1 MFVWRKV
8 STCWN
13 SCTWVVGA
21 CVKLASW
28 AAVVSESTG
37 DAGSGQAV
45 GSPQYNQTGR
55 LRRGDRYLFVDAS
68 RSPRWGQFLSE
79 VVLLLFHNS
88 RNPKEEL
95 NPFFGWGIL
104 TSSLLRGLC
113 TQNYRITSPL
123 ILLPQT
129 ELNSVKHSEYVYSIY
144 ICATF
149 RWFWTL
155 TKTLRRQ
162 DSVCRSYIYLFFS
175 LKKRK
180 LVLFVIMLV
189 VILSKLK
196 WELEEKSPFG
206 KKNNN
211 NSKGRIES
219 AVYTKYIAR

>member
-1 MFVWRKV
+1 M
-8 STCWN
+8 
-13 SCTWVVGA
+13 
-21 CVKLASW
+21 
-28 AAVVSESTG
+28 
-37 DAGSGQAV
+37 
-45 GSPQYNQTGR
+45 
-55 LRRGDRYLFVDAS
+55 
-68 RSPRWGQFLSE
+68 
-79 VVLLLFHNS
+79 H
-88 RNPKEEL
+88 
-95 NPFFGWGIL
+95 
-104 TSSLLRGLC
+104 
-113 TQNYRITSPL
+113 RIASPL

>member
-1 MFVWRKV
+1 MFVWRNV

-28 AAVVSESTG
+28 AAVVSQSTG
-37 DAGSGQAV
+37 DAGSGQTV

-79 VVLLLFHNS
+79 MVLLLFHNS
-88 RNPKEEL
+88 RKLKEEL
-95 NPFFGWGIL
+95 NSFFGWGIL

-129 ELNSVKHSEYVYSIY
+129 ELNWVKHSECVYSICTY
-144 ICATF
+144 ISIYVQSLGGF
-149 RWFWTL
+149 GHWQRHWEGRTL
-155 TKTLRRQ
+155 FAE
-162 DSVCRSYIYLFFS
+162 VI
-175 LKKRK
+175 LKK
-180 LVLFVIMLV
+180 LY
-189 VILSKLK
+189 
-196 WELEEKSPFG
+196 
-206 KKNNN
+206 KK
-211 NSKGRIES
+211 KKFICDYAGGDTFEAEVGAWREIPLC
-219 AVYTKYIAR
+219 